1 MISAIRHDLRTEI
14 SHGLSERTNKEL
26 DHLIE
31 QINAAGFQEWERL
44 ALVQH
49 IEWVKLLKEDSK

>member
-1 MISAIRHDLRTEI
+1 MTAVVRHDIRVEI
-14 SHGLSERTNKEL
+14 IQGMSERTNEEL

-49 IEWVKLLKEDSK
+49 IEWVKLLKEQDA

>member
-1 MISAIRHDLRTEI
+1 MISAIRHDIRTEV
-14 SHGLSERTNKEL
+14 SQGLSKRTNKEL
-26 DHLIE
+26 DHLVE

-49 IEWVKLLKEDSK
+49 IEWVKLLKEQNP

>member
-1 MISAIRHDLRTEI
+1 MISAIRHDIRVEV
-14 SHGLSERTNKEL
+14 SQGLSERTNEEL

-49 IEWVKLLKEDSK
+49 IEWVKLLKEQQA

>member
-1 MISAIRHDLRTEI
+1 MTAVVRHDIRVEI
-14 SHGLSERTNKEL
+14 IQGMSERTNKEL

-49 IEWVKLLKEDSK
+49 IEWVKLLKEQDS

>member
-1 MISAIRHDLRTEI
+1 MISAIRHDIRVEV
-14 SHGLSERTNKEL
+14 SQGLSERTNEEL

-49 IEWVKLLKEDSK
+49 IEWVKLLKEQNT

>member
-1 MISAIRHDLRTEI
+1 MISAIRHDIRVEV
-14 SHGLSERTNKEL
+14 SQGLSERTNEEL

-31 QINAAGFQEWERL
+31 QINAAGFQEGERL

-49 IEWVKLLKEDSK
+49 IEWVKLLKEQQA

>member
-1 MISAIRHDLRTEI
+1 MTAVVRHDIRVEI
-14 SHGLSERTNKEL
+14 IQGMSERTNEEL

-49 IEWVKLLKEDSK
+49 IEWVKLLKEQDK

>member
-1 MISAIRHDLRTEI
+1 MISAIRHDIRLEV
-14 SHGLSERTNKEL
+14 SQGLSERTNKEL
-26 DHLIE
+26 DHLVE

-49 IEWVKLLKEDSK
+49 IEWVKLLKEQQA

>member
-1 MISAIRHDLRTEI
+1 MIAYVRHDIRIEV
-14 SHGLSERTNKEL
+14 SQGLSERTNKEL

-31 QINAAGFQEWERL
+31 RINAAGFQEWERL

-49 IEWVKLLKEDSK
+49 IEWVKLLKEQQA

>member
-1 MISAIRHDLRTEI
+1 MISAIRHDIRVEV
-14 SHGLSERTNKEL
+14 SQGLSERTNKEL

-31 QINAAGFQEWERL
+31 QINAANFQEWERL

-49 IEWVKLLKEDSK
+49 IEWVKLLKEQNA

>member
-1 MISAIRHDLRTEI
+1 MTAVVRHDIRVEI
-14 SHGLSERTNKEL
+14 IQGMSERTNEEL

-49 IEWVKLLKEDSK
+49 IEWVKLLKEQDS

>member
-44 ALVQH
+44 PWSN
-49 IEWVKLLKEDSK
+49 ISNGSNC